1 MRVAI
6 VYDCMFPYTVGGA
19 ERWYVQLAERF
30 SDDNE
35 VTYLTLRQ
43 WPRGETPTEPC
54 KVVEVGPQLELYTES
69 GRRRIWP
76 PVRFGLGVFWHLLLH
91 GGRYDVVHGASFPYF
106 SVIGAKIAL
115 AFHRRTKLVI
125 DWHEVWSR
133 EYWNEYLGSAGGRV
147 GYAIQSFCK
156 RLPDHNFTE
165 SHMHAER
172 LAGHPLTQLTG
183 LFVEGQRPS
192 KPVDVASPPHA
203 IFAGRHIP
211 EKNVVALPA
220 ALVEARKSIP
230 DLRATIFGSG
240 PESERVSAEIDRLDA
255 ADFISMPGRVEADV
269 LDQAFASAACM
280 VLPSTREGYG
290 MVVLEAVSQGVPA
303 VLVADADN
311 AATELVEDGVNGFVA
326 ATPDPSALGAAISA
340 AVSGG
345 PELRTSTW
353 QWYEDHRESLSI
365 DDSVAK
371 IKTVYS
377 RLTAAS

>member
-19 ERWYVQLAERF
+19 ERWYVQLAERL
-30 SDDNE
+30 SDENE

-43 WPRGETPTEPC
+43 WPRGEAPTEPC
-54 KVVEVGPQLELYTES
+54 AVVEVGPQLELYTES

-91 GGRYDVVHGASFPYF
+91 GGRYDIVHGASFPYF
-106 SVIGAKIAL
+106 SVIGAKVAL
-115 AFHRRTKLVI
+115 LFHRRTKLVI

-133 EYWNEYLGSAGGRV
+133 AYWNEYLGSIGGRI

-172 LAGHPLTQLTG
+172 LSGHSLTQLTG
-183 LFVEGQRPS
+183 LFVEGERPS
-192 KPVDVASPPHA
+192 EPVPAASPPHA

-220 ALVEARKSIP
+220 ALVEARRSVP
-230 DLRATIFGSG
+230 ELRATIFGNG
-240 PESERVSAEIDRLDA
+240 PESDRVRTEIDRLDA
-255 ADFISMPGRVEADV
+255 TDFISMPGRVDAEV
-269 LDQAFASAACM
+269 LDEAFASAACM

-303 VLVADADN
+303 VLVAGPDN
-311 AATELVEDGVNGFVA
+311 AATELVESGVSGYVAKDATPGELGASIAAAVNGG
-326 ATPDPSALGAAISA
+326 SALR
-340 AVSGG
+340 
-345 PELRTSTW
+345 ESTW
-353 QWYEDHRESLSI
+353 HWYERHRDELSL
-365 DDSVAK
+365 DDSLRK
-371 IKTVYS
+371 IAAEYE
-377 RLTAAS
+377 RLLNGR